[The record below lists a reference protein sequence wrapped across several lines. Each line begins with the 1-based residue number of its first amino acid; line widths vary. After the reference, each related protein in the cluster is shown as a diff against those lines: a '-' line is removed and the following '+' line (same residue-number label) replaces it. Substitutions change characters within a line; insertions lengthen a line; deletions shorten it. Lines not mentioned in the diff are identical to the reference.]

1 MQKGFD
7 NNDTEMIKIS
17 AHSLKTQLNYMGV
30 KEELSHVQE
39 IEQMAT
45 HEHKKDE
52 IKTLINNLQDI
63 CLQAF
68 KELEAYV
75 AAI

>member
-1 MQKGFD
+1 
-7 NNDTEMIKIS
+7 
-17 AHSLKTQLNYMGV
+17 
-30 KEELSHVQE
+30 
-39 IEQMAT
+39 MAT